1 MGRSSRDEWAKRVE
15 RWVDSG
21 LTAAEFGAEAG
32 INPRTLTYWKWRL
45 RREGGRGGRPRTHG
59 FVEVVAPAVA
69 GGAIQK
75 EAGPASLEVVLR
87 DGTLIR
93 VPPGFDTAA
102 LRHVLGALER
112 R

>member
-45 RREGGRGGRPRTHG
+45 GRDGGGRRRARG
-59 FVEVVAPAVA
+59 FVEVVAPGVE
-69 GGAIQK
+69 K
-75 EAGPASLEVVLR
+75 EAPAPLEVVLR

-93 VPPGFDTAA
+93 VPSRFDPAA
-102 LRHVLGALER
+102 LRGLLGALER

>member
-15 RWVDSG
+15 RWVESG

-45 RREGGRGGRPRTHG
+45 RGRGGRTRSHG
-59 FVEVVAPAVA
+59 FVEVVAPAVGA
-69 GGAIQK
+69 GAIA
-75 EAGPASLEVVLR
+75 EAEPASLEVVLR

-93 VPPGFDTAA
+93 VPPCFDIAA
-102 LRHVLGALER
+102 LRHVLGALEGR
-112 R
+112 